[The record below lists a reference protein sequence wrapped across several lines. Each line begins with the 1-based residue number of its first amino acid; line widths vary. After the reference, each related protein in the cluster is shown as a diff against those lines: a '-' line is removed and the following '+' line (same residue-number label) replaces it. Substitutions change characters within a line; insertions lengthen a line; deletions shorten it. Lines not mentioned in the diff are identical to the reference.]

1 MDTGISSP
9 VVVAKILKPHGLSGE
24 VVLES
29 FTDVKGRLENTRCF
43 LLLDGDNVVR
53 HLQVRSRR
61 FFNGRHVLA
70 FDGVDSRQ
78 NAEALRNL
86 DLAVPGEELG
96 KLDPERFFVHQLI
109 GMSVLLKD
117 GTNIGTIQNVIHT
130 KGGDILE
137 VGDHGEKL
145 IPFAAKICVEVDPE
159 KRRITIDPPE
169 GLLQLNAD

>member
-1 MDTGISSP
+1 METGTSSP
-9 VVVAKILKPHGLSGE
+9 VVVAKIVKPHGLKGE

-29 FTDVKGRLENTRCF
+29 FTDVEGRLESTRCF
-43 LLLDGDNVVR
+43 LLLDNGHSIRRV
-53 HLQVRSRR
+53 QVRSHR

-70 FDGVDSRQ
+70 FEGVDSRDG
-78 NAEALRNL
+78 AEALRNL
-86 DLAVPGEELG
+86 ELGVPGEGLG
-96 KLDPERFFVHQLI
+96 KLAPERFFLHELI

-117 GTNIGTIQNVIHT
+117 GTNVGTVKNVMHT

-137 VGDHGEKL
+137 VGDRGEML

>member
-1 MDTGISSP
+1 MDTGLSSP
-9 VVVAKILKPHGLSGE
+9 VVVAKIVKPHGLSGE

-29 FTDVKGRLENTRCF
+29 YTDVEGRLENTRCF
-43 LLLDGDNVVR
+43 LLLDNGNLVR
-53 HLQVRSRR
+53 RLQVRSHR
-61 FFNGRHVLA
+61 FFNGRHALS

-78 NAEALRNL
+78 DAEALRNL
-86 DLAVPGEELG
+86 ELGVPEAELG
-96 KLDPERFFVHQLI
+96 KLDPERFFVHDLI

-130 KGGDILE
+130 RGGDILE

-145 IPFAAKICVEVDPE
+145 IPFADKICVEVDPE

>member
-1 MDTGISSP
+1 MDTEIYSP
-9 VVVAKILKPHGLSGE
+9 VVVAKIAKPHGLRGE

-29 FTDVKGRLENTRCF
+29 FTDGNGRLENTRCF
-43 LLLDGDNVVR
+43 LLLDGGKVVR
-53 HLQVRSRR
+53 RLQVRSHR

-70 FDGVDSRQ
+70 FDGFDSR
-78 NAEALRNL
+78 NAAETLRNL
-86 DLAVPGEELG
+86 ELGIPNEELG
-96 KLDPERFFVHQLI
+96 KLDPERFFVHELI

>member
-1 MDTGISSP
+1 MDTRISSP
-9 VVVAKILKPHGLSGE
+9 VVVAKIVKPHGLSGE

-29 FTDVKGRLENTRCF
+29 FTDVKGRLSNTPCF
-43 LLLDGDNVVR
+43 LLLDDSKVVR
-53 HLQVRSRR
+53 RLEVKSHR

-70 FDGVDSRQ
+70 FEGVDSRQ
-78 NAEALRNL
+78 DAEALR
-86 DLAVPGEELG
+86 DLELGVPGEELG
-96 KLDPERFFVHQLI
+96 KLEPERFFVHDLI
-109 GMSVLLKD
+109 GMSVLLKN
-117 GTNIGTIQNVIHT
+117 GTNVGTIHNVIHT

-145 IPFAAKICVEVDPE
+145 IPFAAEICVEVDPE